1 MFLKKISLSF
11 VCSMPENKR
20 NKINGS
26 RYSWNKPFGNPYRI
40 ESGSRIQILNVK
52 CSFNKLY
59 VIENPT
65 ALEASIKKRLF
76 SFINR
81 FNFNIAPPP

>member
-11 VCSMPENKR
+11 VCNMPENKR

-26 RYSWNKPFGNPYRI
+26 RYSWNKPFGKPYI
-40 ESGSRIQILNVK
+40 IKIGNKMQILNLK
-52 CSFNKLY
+52 FSFNKLY
-59 VIENPT
+59 IIENPT
-65 ALEASIKKRLF
+65 ALETSIKKRLF